1 MAVIKAIIQTK
12 TNVFIWIFVL
22 IYILIHI
29 YFFMTDVIR
38 IRTFAEFLCFTY
50 EEYHIEFKEH
60 LVSC

>member
-38 IRTFAEFLCFTY
+38 IRTFV
-50 EEYHIEFKEH
+50 
-60 LVSC
+60 VSGIYVSKSLM

>member
-22 IYILIHI
+22 MCILVHI

-38 IRTFAEFLCFTY
+38 IRTFVISGI
-50 EEYHIEFKEH
+50 H
-60 LVSC
+60 VSKSLM